1 MNSKGKIVVL
11 SGFSGA
17 GKGTIKKKLIAKY
30 PYVES
35 ISWTTREPRVGEKD
49 GVDYFFHT
57 QEEFDKLIEENG
69 FAEYARY
76 VGKSYGS
83 PKKFIEEQT
92 SKGNHVILEI
102 ELQGAMQVAKAYP
115 EAKLI
120 FITTPNGYRLKE
132 QLEGRST
139 DSKEVILKRLHRAM
153 EEADGV
159 KNYHALVVN
168 EVVDDSVEEVNRLIQ
183 SEEKLAISEKEL
195 QIIEQVKKDLEEILK
210 SKGE

>member
-1 MNSKGKIVVL
+1 MSSKGKIVVL

-17 GKGTIKKKLIAKY
+17 GKGTIKKKLIEKY

-35 ISWTTREPRVGEKD
+35 ISWTTREPRVGERD

-57 QEEFDKLIEENG
+57 QEEFDNLIKDNG

-92 SKGNHVILEI
+92 SAGKNVILEI
-102 ELQGAMQVAKAYP
+102 ELQGAMQVLESYP

-120 FITTPNGYRLKE
+120 FVTTPNGYRLKE

-139 DSKEVILKRLHRAM
+139 DSKEVILKRLARAI

-183 SEEKLAISEKEL
+183 CEEKLSISEEQMKV
-195 QIIEQVKKDLEEILK
+195 IYQVKDDLKTILG
-210 SKGE
+210 GE

>member
-1 MNSKGKIVVL
+1 MNPKGKIVVL

-17 GKGTIKKKLIAKY
+17 GKGTIKKKLIEKY

-57 QEEFDKLIEENG
+57 QEEFDNLIKENG

-92 SKGNHVILEI
+92 ALGKNVILEI
-102 ELQGAMQVAKAYP
+102 ELQGAMQVLESYP

-120 FITTPNGYRLKE
+120 FVTTPNGYRLKE

-139 DSKEVILKRLHRAM
+139 DSKEVILKRLARAI

-183 SEEKLAISEKEL
+183 CREKLSISEEQMKVIY
-195 QIIEQVKKDLEEILK
+195 QVKEDLKKILG
-210 SKGE
+210 GE

>member
-17 GKGTIKKKLIAKY
+17 GKGTIKKKLIEKY

-35 ISWTTREPRVGEKD
+35 ISWTTREPRVGERD

-57 QEEFDKLIEENG
+57 QEEFDNLIKENG

-92 SKGNHVILEI
+92 SAGKNVILEI
-102 ELQGAMQVAKAYP
+102 ELQGAMQVLESYP
-115 EAKLI
+115 DAKLI
-120 FITTPNGYRLKE
+120 FVTTPNGYRLKE

-139 DSKEVILKRLHRAM
+139 DSKEVILKRLARAI

-183 SEEKLAISEKEL
+183 CEDKLSISEEQMKVIY
-195 QIIEQVKKDLEEILK
+195 QVKEDLKTILGGK
-210 SKGE
+210 

>member
-17 GKGTIKKKLIAKY
+17 GKGTIKKKLIEKY

-35 ISWTTREPRVGEKD
+35 ISWTTREPRVGERD

-57 QEEFDKLIEENG
+57 QEEFDNLIKENG

-92 SKGNHVILEI
+92 SAGKNVILEI
-102 ELQGAMQVAKAYP
+102 ELQGAMQVLESYP
-115 EAKLI
+115 DAKLI
-120 FITTPNGYRLKE
+120 FVTTPNGYRLKE

-139 DSKEVILKRLHRAM
+139 DSKEVILKRLARAI

-183 SEEKLAISEKEL
+183 CEDKLSISEEQMKVIY
-195 QIIEQVKKDLEEILK
+195 QVKEDLKTILG
-210 SKGE
+210 GE

>member
-17 GKGTIKKKLIAKY
+17 GKGTIKKKLIEKY

-35 ISWTTREPRVGEKD
+35 ISWTTREPRVGERD

-57 QEEFDKLIEENG
+57 QEEFDNLIKENG

-92 SKGNHVILEI
+92 SAGKNVILEI
-102 ELQGAMQVAKAYP
+102 ELQGAMQVLESYP
-115 EAKLI
+115 DAKLI
-120 FITTPNGYRLKE
+120 FVTTPNGYRLKE

-139 DSKEVILKRLHRAM
+139 DSKEVILKRLARAI

-183 SEEKLAISEKEL
+183 CEDKLSISEEQMKVIY
-195 QIIEQVKKDLEEILK
+195 QVKEDLKTVLG
-210 SKGE
+210 GE

>member
-17 GKGTIKKKLIAKY
+17 GKGTIKKKLIEKY

-35 ISWTTREPRVGEKD
+35 ISWTTREPRVGERD

-57 QEEFDKLIEENG
+57 QEEFDNLIKENG

-92 SKGNHVILEI
+92 SAGKNVILEI
-102 ELQGAMQVAKAYP
+102 ELQGAMQVLESYP
-115 EAKLI
+115 DAKLI
-120 FITTPNGYRLKE
+120 FVTTPNGYRLKE

-139 DSKEVILKRLHRAM
+139 DSKEVILKRLARAI

-168 EVVDDSVEEVNRLIQ
+168 ELVDDSVEEVNRLIQ
-183 SEEKLAISEKEL
+183 CEDKLSISEEQMKVIY
-195 QIIEQVKKDLEEILK
+195 QVKEDLKTILG
-210 SKGE
+210 GE

>member
-1 MNSKGKIVVL
+1 MSSKGKIVVL

-17 GKGTIKKKLIAKY
+17 GKGTIKKKLIEKY

-35 ISWTTREPRVGEKD
+35 ISWTTREPRVGERD

-57 QEEFDKLIEENG
+57 QEEFDNLIKENG

-92 SKGNHVILEI
+92 SAGKNVILEI
-102 ELQGAMQVAKAYP
+102 ELQGAMQVLESYP

-120 FITTPNGYRLKE
+120 FVTTPNGYRLKE

-139 DSKEVILKRLHRAM
+139 DSKEVILKRLARAI

-183 SEEKLAISEKEL
+183 CEEKLSISEEQMKV
-195 QIIEQVKKDLEEILK
+195 IYQVKDDLKTILG
-210 SKGE
+210 GE